1 MKSIA
6 IYKPDGTVFFEEG
19 GKINNRGK
27 ETNVLV
33 KSISEMFGKVK
44 VKLSDGEVLIFKGF
58 PISIIK

>member
-6 IYKPDGTVFFEEG
+6 IYKPDGTVFFEKG
-19 GKINNRGK
+19 GKINKG
-27 ETNVLV
+27 EEVTDVIV